1 MVPIAKQEL
10 RAAQTQGEAL
20 SPAVIEFLVLT
31 AARENEVCGM
41 QWREIDWQER
51 VWTLPLERDKVGHK
65 RKPENPHRV
74 PLCNRAIMLLTMRR
88 WPNGQGMEPDP
99 DSYVWPSR
107 DGASHIS
114 GKATYKF
121 LVQTMGVSATIH
133 GLRSTFRDWA
143 GDMTH
148 YVRNDIEECLGHIV
162 GNAVERAYRRS
173 DALEKRREIMTA
185 WSAYC
190 PGQ

>member
-1 MVPIAKQEL
+1 
-10 RAAQTQGEAL
+10 
-20 SPAVIEFLVLT
+20 
-31 AARENEVCGM
+31 
-41 QWREIDWQER
+41 
-51 VWTLPLERDKVGHK
+51 
-65 RKPENPHRV
+65 
-74 PLCNRAIMLLTMRR
+74 MLLLKQRG
-88 WPNGQGMEPDP
+88 PNGMGSEPGP
-99 DSYVWPSR
+99 DGYVWPSR